1 MTTYQP
7 RAWENTLLS
16 FAREGWE
23 SRLRRLPAHVDN
35 TGALNDAY
43 AYCDFVTSINSRSFY
58 AASRFLPYEKRRS
71 IQALYAV
78 CRVCDNI
85 IDKPIRDRLEKLA
98 DWRQVALSR
107 NPSPDDLIAM
117 AWADTR
123 RRYHIPQRYT
133 EQLYEGVARDLDQD
147 RYRTFDDLATY
158 AYGVASTV
166 GLMSMHIIGFEG
178 PGALP
183 YAVKLGVALQITNIL
198 RDIGEDFR
206 SGRVYLPLE
215 ELSAFDLSEADL
227 GRGVVDE
234 RWRAF
239 MRFQIDRNRQL
250 YAETWPGVGMLEKDG
265 RMAIAAAAQI
275 YGAILDDIEAHD
287 YDVFRRRAYVATWR
301 KLSLLPGIWWCVHR
315 LASSKGG

>member
-16 FAREGWE
+16 FAHEGWE
-23 SRLRRLPAHVDN
+23 TRLRPLPVHLEDIR
-35 TGALNDAY
+35 ALDEAY
-43 AYCDFVTSINSRSFY
+43 AYCDFVTRVNSRSFY
-58 AASRFLPYEKRRS
+58 AASSFLPYEKRRS
-71 IQALYAV
+71 IRALYAV

-85 IDKPIRDRLEKLA
+85 VDKPVRDRLAKLA
-98 DWRQVALSR
+98 NWSREALSR
-107 NPSPDDLIAM
+107 NPSPDALIAM

-133 EQLYEGVARDLDQD
+133 EQLFEGVARDLGQD
-147 RYRTFDDLATY
+147 RYQTFDDLATY

-178 PGALP
+178 PAALP

-215 ELSAFDLSEADL
+215 ELSAFDLSEQDL
-227 GRGVVDE
+227 SRGLVDD

-239 MRFQIDRNRQL
+239 MRFQIGRNRQL
-250 YAETWPGVGMLEKDG
+250 YAEAWPGVGMLNTDG
-265 RMAIAAAAQI
+265 RMAIAAAAKI

-287 YDVFRRRAYVATWR
+287 YDVFQRRAHVSTWK
-301 KLSLLPGIWWCVHR
+301 KLSMLPGIWWGVHG
-315 LASSKGG
+315 LNIPDGG